1 MNKPRIICVDDEAII
16 LQSLKQELKSDPF
29 FQDYAI
35 EVADSGP
42 RALQLIEELLQEDI
56 EIPIIISDQ
65 RMPSMKGDAF
75 LVAAHNIVPD
85 AYKILLTGYSDLEA
99 VVHLVNHDILYRY
112 IAMPWDRNDLSL
124 TLRTACKA
132 WNQKRLIA
140 AQQNKIE
147 NLTMAMVTTLES
159 ANFFFDEETG
169 NHIRRISRIS
179 AFIAEKAGCDEEFV
193 KNIRMYAPLHDIG
206 KVGVGKEILL
216 KPASLTPEEFEQ
228 IKTHVVIG
236 HQIINSEAIDSIAK
250 NIVLYHHEKWAGSG
264 YVNAL
269 QGKDIPLEARIVSI
283 ADVFD
288 ALVNKRVYK
297 PAFSLEKALEIIE
310 SERGK
315 SFDPHLVETFLHA
328 VAQLD
333 DPLSYFEED
342 H

>member
-1 MNKPRIICVDDEAII
+1 MSVIPTASGAAKAVGLVLPELNGRLDGTSIRVPTPTVSAVD
-16 LQSLKQELKSDPF
+16 
-29 FQDYAI
+29 
-35 EVADSGP
+35 
-42 RALQLIEELLQEDI
+42 
-56 EIPIIISDQ
+56 
-65 RMPSMKGDAF
+65 
-75 LVAAHNIVPD
+75 
-85 AYKILLTGYSDLEA
+85 LT
-99 VVHLVNHDILYRY
+99 
-112 IAMPWDRNDLSL
+112 
-124 TLRTACKA
+124 
-132 WNQKRLIA
+132 
-140 AQQNKIE
+140 
-147 NLTMAMVTTLES
+147 
-159 ANFFFDEETG
+159 
-169 NHIRRISRIS
+169 
-179 AFIAEKAGCDEEFV
+179 FIAEKAGCDEEFI

-216 KPASLTPEEFEQ
+216 KPASLSPEEFEQ
-228 IKTHVVIG
+228 IKAHVVIG

-269 QGKDIPLEARIVSI
+269 QGKDIPLEARIVSL